1 MFFGNCSLRDNRGNC
16 VKCIEYAIP
25 NWQLE
30 INNVLGVN
38 DNSNIRLLEPL
49 KNDCK
54 MCGTNEQKVKVV
66 TELGVCSKNLPGGIQ
81 HINTQENLG
90 LARLNSVY
98 ICEQG
103 HLMVPLEP
111 QTRYDPCWGQWQDG
125 YIVEWLRDED
135 LLLIS
140 MTFYVWPWK
149 HYFLSLT
156 LHSTYETWLT
166 ALLSKDCEN
175 SIRQRLET
183 A

>member
-1 MFFGNCSLRDNRGNC
+1 MFFENCSLRDNRGNC

-30 INNVLGVN
+30 MIIATYT
-38 DNSNIRLLEPL
+38 SWTTQ
-49 KNDCK
+49 KWQ
-54 MCGTNEQKVKVV
+54 CGTNEQKVKVV
-66 TELGVCSKNLPGGIQ
+66 TELGICTKNLPGGIQ

-98 ICEQG
+98 ICEQW

-111 QTRYDPCWGQWQDG
+111 QTRYDPCWGKWQDG

-135 LLLIS
+135 LLLMS
-140 MTFYVWPWK
+140 MTFYMWPWK